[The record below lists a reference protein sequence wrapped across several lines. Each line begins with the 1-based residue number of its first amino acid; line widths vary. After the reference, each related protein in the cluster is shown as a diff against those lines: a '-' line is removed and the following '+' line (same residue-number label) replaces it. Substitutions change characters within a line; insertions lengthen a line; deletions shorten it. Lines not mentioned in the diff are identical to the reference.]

1 MAQESELGNNFN
13 LIGREDGCHH
23 ASLTYKSF
31 SSCLK
36 FSLIIGVFFQSF
48 SSSGLV
54 ILLNWVQ
61 TVDTNTHLTEYTNN
75 NSYCDFNKERGKV
88 SILNKS
94 SKVLYKSIF
103 FWCLKLCWL
112 VWRLNFVCFVYLEIN
127 NQCQFVHANCYVMY
141 CMRWMK
147 MSLEM
152 YNMLCMIWLKSFL
165 KLPDPYL
172 CIISEVLLQ
181 RNVYCCLDW
190 SIFNYFFISTVCGL
204 HFTFWLM
211 VNSTKARNI
220 TRNKFSYVCE
230 VDWTIKN

>member
-1 MAQESELGNNFN
+1 MFKIMLVSLKIEFCMFCVFGDQQSMSICTCKL
-13 LIGREDGCHH
+13 LCH
-23 ASLTYKSF
+23 
-31 SSCLK
+31 
-36 FSLIIGVFFQSF
+36 V
-48 SSSGLV
+48 
-54 ILLNWVQ
+54 
-61 TVDTNTHLTEYTNN
+61 
-75 NSYCDFNKERGKV
+75 
-88 SILNKS
+88 
-94 SKVLYKSIF
+94 
-103 FWCLKLCWL
+103 
-112 VWRLNFVCFVYLEIN
+112 
-127 NQCQFVHANCYVMY
+127 

-190 SIFNYFFISTVCGL
+190 SIFNYFLILTVCGL